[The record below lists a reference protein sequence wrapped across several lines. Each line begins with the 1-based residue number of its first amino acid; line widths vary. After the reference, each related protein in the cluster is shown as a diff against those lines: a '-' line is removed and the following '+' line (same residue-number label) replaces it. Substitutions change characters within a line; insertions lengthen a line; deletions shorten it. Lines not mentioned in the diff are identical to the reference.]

1 MIMVIWRYPHFQRVP
16 FGASISVLILWGQI
30 KFEPYMY
37 ALIAFGWKTPSEV
50 QPNSCEQGFPAVN
63 DPKLGANVALSLCQ
77 WASTLRES
85 TCFSCERSYSNHVTS
100 MQSACIMLGAVAVTL
115 LEQTKQIQQLPA
127 QQRVQ
132 AICVLSGEK
141 PETYWTHAD
150 AEHAWSELCC
160 GPFHEAA
167 AAPSC
172 DTVRLTEDLLHFF
185 PNNAGLVLTEA
196 PWKKWYRWK
205 WCNWSQTRFSQFF
218 SFKAT
223 RQPPQWGLCQCADL
237 TTVQIEWSLF
247 ADFLNIWI
255 PRVVFFLLPFV
266 TRYTHVMQPAAA
278 PCMTAV
284 NFKEIQKEAQHV
296 NTCQHFAC
304 KQQPLWICRS
314 LPPWRVDSMDRHIS
328 SHPRTLAATQS
339 VETMFLFHYYS

>member
-1 MIMVIWRYPHFQRVP
+1 MIMAIWRYPHFQTGP

-100 MQSACIMLGAVAVTL
+100 MQSACIRIIMLGAVAVTI

-141 PETYWTHAD
+141 PESYVAD
-150 AEHAWSELCC
+150 HSM
-160 GPFHEAA
+160 
-167 AAPSC
+167 
-172 DTVRLTEDLLHFF
+172 RQLLLQ
-185 PNNAGLVLTEA
+185 AVTQ
-196 PWKKWYRWK
+196 WD
-205 WCNWSQTRFSQFF
+205 SQ
-218 SFKAT
+218 
-223 RQPPQWGLCQCADL
+223 
-237 TTVQIEWSLF
+237 
-247 ADFLNIWI
+247 
-255 PRVVFFLLPFV
+255 
-266 TRYTHVMQPAAA
+266 
-278 PCMTAV
+278 
-284 NFKEIQKEAQHV
+284 
-296 NTCQHFAC
+296 
-304 KQQPLWICRS
+304 
-314 LPPWRVDSMDRHIS
+314 
-328 SHPRTLAATQS
+328 
-339 VETMFLFHYYS
+339 